1 MHPLLLETPLYALC
15 DRYRLNMTAF
25 VLFLDH
31 LDHALDLI
39 EYGLALRR
47 NILRGLFRACR
58 GDAPGI
64 VNAKADLFEDEGK
77 DVMALA
83 ILWIS
88 TSVFAI
94 STPTALSTRES
105 RKPAPATSMIEGSPT
120 LLRLTR
126 QRSEHHTI
134 CQVLCRTLT

>member
-31 LDHALDLI
+31 LDHAFDLI

-77 DVMALA
+77 RGDGP
-83 ILWIS
+83 S
-88 TSVFAI
+88 N
-94 STPTALSTRES
+94 
-105 RKPAPATSMIEGSPT
+105 T
-120 LLRLTR
+120 LDFNVGIRNFDAHCV
-126 QRSEHHTI
+126 EY
-134 CQVLCRTLT
+134 